1 MSNTPDRQRSSGHL
15 AVHAWSTTQVG
26 GAMILRTSWEVNRNG
41 LGACERT
48 LKPDPSREGLSGK
61 CQGQNRNR
69 EIRPSGLV
77 GGPEKNVTSSMT
89 RCARLGSIPT
99 TSGSAR
105 ARGCNSPAPLT
116 RALRARSGMFSN
128 PIRNRLVQFSV
139 ASLLSASLSLCTRS
153 QENGSYREQTANAPN
168 F

>member
-1 MSNTPDRQRSSGHL
+1 
-15 AVHAWSTTQVG
+15 
-26 GAMILRTSWEVNRNG
+26 MILRTSWEVNRNG

-99 TSGSAR
+99 IRFTYNDAWYPWRDLEQLWLEGH
-105 ARGCNSPAPLT
+105 RGTL
-116 RALRARSGMFSN
+116 
-128 PIRNRLVQFSV
+128 SV
-139 ASLLSASLSLCTRS
+139 S
-153 QENGSYREQTANAPN
+153 
-168 F
+168 

>member
-1 MSNTPDRQRSSGHL
+1 
-15 AVHAWSTTQVG
+15 
-26 GAMILRTSWEVNRNG
+26 MISRTSWEVNRNG

-48 LKPDPSREGLSGK
+48 LKPDPSREGPSGK

-99 TSGSAR
+99 
-105 ARGCNSPAPLT
+105 GCPCLTTISTEPKFTQNGGRPLFKP
-116 RALRARSGMFSN
+116 L
-128 PIRNRLVQFSV
+128 
-139 ASLLSASLSLCTRS
+139 
-153 QENGSYREQTANAPN
+153 
-168 F
+168 